1 MSSFQ
6 STLGDSKITM
16 IIQQI
21 PLYTHCLIVLLI
33 CITIHHCLSSDDRGR
48 HRKFKKLQVGSSLP
62 HNTPKYLPTLNGKMV
77 SLWEEDDKDEKGIIR
92 PTILCFLRHLSW
104 LPWQDHVSRL
114 LSHTV
119 GGAQPGENEDDTLS
133 VTDVSGSISSSNSS
147 ITSITDC
154 RIVFITFCNPSK
166 PLHRLWITEWCKK
179 QELNVDG
186 NDEFDD
192 SNDDADDHDNTRSNT
207 KKNNVSIYVAH
218 DPNKVLY
225 HDIFNIKSSILK
237 SWGVSNILYYI
248 KALLFRRNGYKLND
262 ITVKGSDSNQLGAD
276 FIISGC
282 NNVSSGNTTTPKVLL
297 SYYCKDPTD
306 RIDVSKMIST
316 IQNYNNKQWQEQQ

>member
-1 MSSFQ
+1 M
-6 STLGDSKITM
+6 
-16 IIQQI
+16 
-21 PLYTHCLIVLLI
+21 
-33 CITIHHCLSSDDRGR
+33 
-48 HRKFKKLQVGSSLP
+48 
-62 HNTPKYLPTLNGKMV
+62 
-77 SLWEEDDKDEKGIIR
+77 
-92 PTILCFLRHLSW
+92 
-104 LPWQDHVSRL
+104 
-114 LSHTV
+114 
-119 GGAQPGENEDDTLS
+119 
-133 VTDVSGSISSSNSS
+133 
-147 ITSITDC
+147 
-154 RIVFITFCNPSK
+154 
-166 PLHRLWITEWCKK
+166 
-179 QELNVDG
+179 NVDG

-192 SNDDADDHDNTRSNT
+192 SNDDGDDHDNTRSNT

-237 SWGVSNILYYI
+237 SWGISNILYYI

-316 IQNYNNKQWQEQQ
+316 IQNYNNKEWREQQ